1 VGREGG
7 TLSRSAGAGGLA
19 FISAIGGLGGLA
31 LTAHGDRRART
42 LGVAAGAA
50 VLAGSEA
57 IARHRQRPGEI
68 PPLWH
73 RIVSS
78 ATLAAP
84 LGWAAGRLTPVGP
97 IGVATG
103 AGAVAG
109 AAGLR
114 PQKVVLGPLFGL
126 AMGRVLTAMDRRAV
140 VASTTVLAY
149 RVVSAATF
157 RDVQLSLLAER
168 VRPEDLPFVVPLEAR
183 TRYVGT
189 DYVRALAEVLGGD
202 YVRDAADVG
211 IVASLDHLAGPDFDP
226 AAVDSRV
233 REFYEHTTLFTFD
246 IVPEWRQWVRPGY
259 LLYRTLVARPLGQA
273 NVPMNQREA
282 LQGVRSRID
291 TIDVDGDGIP
301 EVRGWIRSF
310 ADTDAPIYVGIYTT
324 YRHNGRGYV
333 SVGFP
338 VPHANFTATLAPRA
352 REAGG
357 LTLTSRSNLHHP
369 GHYLTYVDPASR
381 ELTALAVHGFAE
393 ELDVYV
399 ADDELRAEHAFWV
412 FGIPFLVLH
421 YRITAKTGD
430 NSGDGAGR

>member
-1 VGREGG
+1 VAP
-7 TLSRSAGAGGLA
+7 SRSAKAGGLA
-19 FISAIGGLGGLA
+19 FISAMGGLGGLA

-42 LGVAAGAA
+42 LGVATGAA
-50 VLAGSEA
+50 VLAGSDA

-68 PPLWH
+68 LPLWH
-73 RIVSS
+73 RILSS
-78 ATLAAP
+78 AALAAP
-84 LGWAAGRLTPVGP
+84 LGWAAGRLTPAGPVG
-97 IGVATG
+97 IATA

-114 PQKVVLGPLFGL
+114 PQKVALGPLFGL
-126 AMGRVLTAMDRRAV
+126 AMGRLLTARDRRVPAAV

-149 RVVSAATF
+149 RVVSAAIF
-157 RDVQLSLLAER
+157 RDAQLSLLAER

-189 DYVRALAEVLGGD
+189 DYVAALAEVLGGD
-202 YVRDAADVG
+202 YVRDAVDVG
-211 IVASLDHLAGPDFDP
+211 IVASLDGLAGPDFDP
-226 AAVDSRV
+226 AAVDPQV
-233 REFYEHTTLFTFD
+233 REFYEHTTRFTFD

-282 LQGVRSRID
+282 LRGVHSRID
-291 TIDVDGDGIP
+291 TIDVDGDGTP

-310 ADTDAPIYVGIYTT
+310 AHTDAPIYVGIYRT
-324 YRHNGRGYV
+324 YRHDGRGYV

-338 VPHANFTATLAPRA
+338 LPHANFTATLAPRA
-352 REAGG
+352 REGGG
-357 LTLTSRSNLHHP
+357 LRLTSRTDLQHP
-369 GHYLTYVDPASR
+369 GHYLTYVDSASR

-399 ADDELRAEHAFWV
+399 AHGELRAEHAFWV

-421 YRITAKTGD
+421 YRIRAKRGD
-430 NSGDGAGR
+430 DVRDGVAR